1 MENNN
6 NSFEKKLKNGD
17 LCDLDNQI
25 IHTKVSDMSNYNQL
39 NEENTKEI
47 MYDEQE
53 LPETLE
59 DDFSYQ
65 IIERGED
72 YYDESKVREVYKN
85 RNKYIANVL
94 GSGTQSYN
102 VEITVYDEETAEYQC
117 TCPCTFNCKHEYAVL
132 IAISNL
138 EYKEVELKEPIKEKK
153 IDIKNIIESI
163 PAEEIKR
170 YIMSPEGENKVAFE
184 IDAFTQHFR
193 SYYPKS
199 PYEYYY
205 NNLFNDMVLDKNYV
219 SKIESYI
226 DMAKDYLKGND
237 FAEVFKIIKSI
248 IEAYN
253 DTNKL
258 NFDDYVFDVI
268 GKLSMLLRIIYRK
281 ANDEVKK
288 QIREWSGKLARLNYY
303 DNYYLE
309 DLILS
314 LRL

>member
-6 NSFEKKLKNGD
+6 NSFEEKLKIGELYNS
-17 LCDLDNQI
+17 DNKI
-25 IHTKVSDMSNYNQL
+25 VYNKVSDMPNFDHL
-39 NEENTKEI
+39 NEKKSKEI

-268 GKLSMLLRIIYRK
+268 GILSMLLRIIYRK